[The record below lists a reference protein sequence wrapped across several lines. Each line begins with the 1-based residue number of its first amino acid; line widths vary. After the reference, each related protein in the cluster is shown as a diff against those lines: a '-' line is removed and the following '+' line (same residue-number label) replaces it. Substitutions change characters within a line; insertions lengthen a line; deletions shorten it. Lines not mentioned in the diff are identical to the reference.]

1 MGLKLQCSDL
11 KRELNVGATCS
22 FVARGESV
30 EELTEDLWNHAK
42 EAHGSTDVLLLSPA
56 VTDAVKAAIE
66 RE

>member
-11 KRELNVGATCS
+11 KSELHVEATCPY
-22 FVARGESV
+22 VARGESV
-30 EELTEDLWNHAK
+30 EELTEDLWAHAK
-42 EAHGSTDVLLLSPA
+42 EVHGSPDELLLSPE